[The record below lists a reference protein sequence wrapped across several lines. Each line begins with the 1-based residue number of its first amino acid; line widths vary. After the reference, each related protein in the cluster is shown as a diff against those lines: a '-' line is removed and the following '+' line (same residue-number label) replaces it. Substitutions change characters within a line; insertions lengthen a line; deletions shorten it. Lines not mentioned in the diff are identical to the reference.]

1 MHFRGLCLGID
12 ETFLLF
18 QDKQNKQM
26 LASKETKK
34 PIHRSGRRATVLSSP
49 QWNTPQNK
57 LTYSWGKKSPKVGRK
72 WSSWLCTMERLTLPR
87 GARQLPN
94 VGSLLQLPGIGAASA
109 TEGSFGDQILRTGG
123 LGSYEAPGWLHQNL
137 LPSLSLYCSLHD
149 RPIIGRQ
156 VVGARNNCF
165 IWKTSKLRKQL
176 THNPQR
182 TILPELKFRLLLY

>member
-57 LTYSWGKKSPKVGRK
+57 LTYSWGKKVPGCAHWTTYPTTWSPSAPKCWFLAPVAGYWGSQCHWREFWRSDPQDRWSRQLRGSWLASPKFVTK
-72 WSSWLCTMERLTLPR
+72 LKLVLLT
-87 GARQLPN
+87 AWQ
-94 VGSLLQLPGIGAASA
+94 A
-109 TEGSFGDQILRTGG
+109 
-123 LGSYEAPGWLHQNL
+123 
-137 LPSLSLYCSLHD
+137 
-149 RPIIGRQ
+149 
-156 VVGARNNCF
+156 NN
-165 IWKTSKLRKQL
+165 W
-176 THNPQR
+176 
-182 TILPELKFRLLLY
+182 